1 MKNNIKKTIL
11 TLIAIITLMSTVAVL
26 PTYAALPD
34 TGETVM
40 PLWDN
45 TSLVNISFS
54 FPEEGY
60 GFSECG
66 VIGQSGVTQIV
77 IEIVVYRKVLLSW
90 IKVAEKQEIFNHYVG
105 LSSCQFTPVEGA
117 TYKSTYKITVTKN
130 NIDEVIEKEKI
141 SVCEF
146 AS

>member
-1 MKNNIKKTIL
+1 MKKTIL
-11 TLIAIITLMSTVAVL
+11 TLIAIITLLSTVAVL

-34 TGETVM
+34 TGGTVEPM
-40 PLWDN
+40 WDN
-45 TSLVNISFS
+45 TSLVNIAIG

-60 GFSECG
+60 GFSECVVLG
-66 VIGQSGVTQIV
+66 RSGVTKIV
-77 IEIVVYRKVLLSW
+77 IEIIVYKKVGLSW
-90 IKVAEKQEIFNHYVG
+90 IKIAEKQETINHFNG
-105 LSSCQFTPVEGA
+105 GSSCQFTPVEGV

-146 AS
+146 D

>member
-34 TGETVM
+34 NGETVM
-40 PLWDN
+40 PMWDN
-45 TSLVNISFS
+45 TDVVNIAIS

-60 GFSECG
+60 GFSECVVLG
-66 VIGQSGVTQIV
+66 KGGVTKIV
-77 IEIVVYRKVLLSW
+77 IEIVVYKKVGLSW
-90 IKVAEKQEIFNHYVG
+90 IQVAQKRETINSHGG

-146 AS
+146 D

>member
-1 MKNNIKKTIL
+1 MKKTIL
-11 TLIAIITLMSTVAVL
+11 TIITIITLLATIGTF

-34 TGETVM
+34 PGETVM

-45 TSLVNISFS
+45 TDMINIAIA

-60 GFSECG
+60 GFSECLVLG
-66 VIGQSGVTQIV
+66 KSGVTKIV
-77 IEIVVYRKVLLSW
+77 IEIVVYRKIGLSW
-90 IKVAEKQEIFNHYVG
+90 VQVAELQDIINHDVA

-130 NIDEVIEKEKI
+130 NINEVIEKEKI
-141 SVCEF
+141 SVCEY

>member
-11 TLIAIITLMSTVAVL
+11 TLIAIITLMSTVAIL

-40 PLWDN
+40 PMWDN
-45 TSLVNISFS
+45 TDMLNIAIS

-60 GFSECG
+60 GFSECV
-66 VIGQSGVTQIV
+66 VIGNTGVSKIV
-77 IEIVVYRKVLLSW
+77 IEIVVYRRVLFSW
-90 IKVAEKQEIFNHYVG
+90 VQVAEKQETINDFFG
-105 LSSCQFTPVEGA
+105 GSSCQFTPVEGA

-130 NIDEVIEKEKI
+130 NVDEVIEKEMTR
-141 SVCEF
+141 VCDF
-146 AS
+146 D

>member
-1 MKNNIKKTIL
+1 MKKSMKKAIL

-34 TGETVM
+34 NGGTVEPM
-40 PLWDN
+40 WTN
-45 TSLVNISFS
+45 TSMLNIAID

-60 GFSECG
+60 GFSECVVSG
-66 VIGQSGVTQIV
+66 KTGVTKIV
-77 IEIVVYRKVLLSW
+77 IEIVVYKRVLFSW
-90 IKVAEKQEIFNHYVG
+90 VQVAQKQETINSNVA

-130 NIDEVIEKEKI
+130 GVDEVIEKEMTR
-141 SVCEF
+141 VCEF
-146 AS
+146 D